1 MIKLTQN
8 MRKNSNK
15 YKFMLILYI
24 PPPMNVLV
32 YFELSLGKKRSEDE
46 IVKIV
51 YCERAQVVWVKAV
64 KSAL

>member
-1 MIKLTQN
+1 MEEKILLLTSVTVVVPRLYQQMIW
-8 MRKNSNK
+8 R
-15 YKFMLILYI
+15 I
-24 PPPMNVLV
+24 VLV
-32 YFELSLGKKRSEDE
+32 YFELSLGKKKAEDE

>member
-1 MIKLTQN
+1 
-8 MRKNSNK
+8 
-15 YKFMLILYI
+15 
-24 PPPMNVLV
+24 MNVLV
-32 YFELSLGKKRSEDE
+32 GLFWDFIREKKAEDK

>member
-1 MIKLTQN
+1 
-8 MRKNSNK
+8 
-15 YKFMLILYI
+15 
-24 PPPMNVLV
+24 MNVLV